1 MEKDLYLN
9 GLELN
14 KTGKVL
20 DIQCDRNSKRRFFDL
35 GIIKGTE
42 ITPLFRSPFSDP
54 TAYEINNTVIAIR
67 DEDANMIRVE
77 HI

>member
-1 MEKDLYLN
+1 MENVIYLN
-9 GLELN
+9 DLELN

-20 DIQCDRNSKRRFFDL
+20 DIQCDNNVKRRFFDL
-35 GIIKGTE
+35 GIIKGTQ

-67 DEDANMIRVE
+67 NEDANLIIVE
-77 HI
+77 H